1 MADIDNENEKKV
13 PILSRLRPPAGA
25 VRNKK
30 RVGRGVGSGKG
41 KTAGKGQKG
50 QTARH
55 PRAFGKLHFEGGQ
68 MPLQRRFPKVGF
80 WNPFRKKVVSVNVR
94 DLARFDKGATVG
106 EAELRELGLIK
117 GSFDRIKVLG
127 TGEIDRALTVRAHG
141 FSASAKEKIEKAGG
155 TVEVL
160 LDAAAVAAAA
170 SGGAKASE

>member
-1 MADIDNENEKKV
+1 MAEKEKTEAAEV
-13 PILSRLRPPAGA
+13 PILSRLRPPEGA
-25 VRNKK
+25 VRNKM

-41 KTAGKGQKG
+41 KTSGKGQKG

-80 WNPFRKKVVSVNVR
+80 WNPFRKSVATVNVR

-106 EAELRELGLIK
+106 IDELRQKGLVK
-117 GSFDRIKVLG
+117 GKHDVIKVLG
-127 TGEIDRALTVRAHG
+127 EGEIDRALTVRANA

-155 TVEVL
+155 KVEVIEIT
-160 LDAAAVAAAA
+160 APP
-170 SGGAKASE
+170 KAQE

>member
-1 MADIDNENEKKV
+1 MADTENEDKKI
-13 PILSRLRPPAGA
+13 PILSRLRAPVGA

-30 RVGRGVGSGKG
+30 RVGRGVGSGTG

-80 WNPFRKKVVSVNVR
+80 WNPFRKKVISVNVR
-94 DLARFDKGATVG
+94 DLGRFDKGATVG
-106 EAELRELGLIK
+106 EAELRAMGLVK
-117 GSFDRIKVLG
+117 GQLDKLKILG
-127 TGEIDRALTVRAHG
+127 TGDLDRALTVRAHA

-155 TVEVL
+155 KVEVI
-160 LDAAAVAAAA
+160 LDAAAAAAEA
-170 SGGAKASE
+170 SGAAPTSK